1 MIRVEPDWWKTLFDE
16 VYLVTDAPFVCNP
29 ALTKREVDVVEHVL
43 GLQPAA
49 RILDVCGGQG
59 RHALELARRGYQ
71 HLTVLDYSDF
81 MLARGR
87 WEAAASGVNVT
98 FCQGDARAM
107 PLPTAGFDV
116 VLLMANSFSYFV
128 DAVDDRQVLAEV
140 ARILAADGCFLLDLI
155 DRDIA
160 LRHFCA
166 ESWHEA
172 SDDIVVCWKR
182 ELVQD
187 VIRVRELVL
196 SKATGVLRDRAY
208 AERLYSPESIRQ
220 LLTDVGFHDIVI
232 QHGAFVYDP
241 DQGQTMDW
249 PPTVCWSRL
258 PKDHYEPGV
267 PLAPCAL
274 VGRSRLHVCA

>member
-1 MIRVEPDWWKTLFDE
+1 MIRVEHDWWKTLFDE

-29 ALTKREVDVVEHVL
+29 ALTKREVDVIEKAL

-49 RILDVCGGQG
+49 RLLDVCGGQG

-71 HLTVLDYSDF
+71 HLTVLDYSEF
-81 MLARGR
+81 LLGRGR
-87 WEAAASGVNVT
+87 WEAAAAGVNVT

-116 VLLMANSFSYFV
+116 VLLMANSFGYFV
-128 DAVDDRQVLAEV
+128 DAVDDRRVLAEV
-140 ARILAADGCFLLDLI
+140 ARILAAGGSFLLDLI

-160 LRHFCA
+160 LRHFCP

-172 SDDIVVCWKR
+172 TDDIVVCWRR
-182 ELVQD
+182 ELVHD

-196 SKATGVLRDRAY
+196 SKATGMLRDRAY

-232 QHGAFVYDP
+232 QRGAFVYDP
-241 DQGQTMDW
+241 DQGTD
-249 PPTVCWSRL
+249 
-258 PKDHYEPGV
+258 YG
-267 PLAPCAL
+267 LATNRML
-274 VGRSRLHVCA
+274 VTAAKGAP

>member
-16 VYLVTDAPFVCNP
+16 VYLVTDAPFVCNA

-43 GLQPAA
+43 GLRSAA

-81 MLARGR
+81 LLDRGR
-87 WEAAASGVNVT
+87 WKATASGVNVT

-116 VLLMANSFSYFV
+116 VLLMANSFGYFV
-128 DAVDDRQVLAEV
+128 DAADDRQVLAEV
-140 ARILAADGCFLLDLI
+140 ARTLAADGCFLLDLI
-155 DRDIA
+155 DRDLA

-172 SDDIVVCWKR
+172 TDDIVVCWKR

-220 LLTDVGFHDIVI
+220 LLTDVGFHDIAI

-241 DQGQTMDW
+241 DHGTD
-249 PPTVCWSRL
+249 
-258 PKDHYEPGV
+258 YG
-267 PLAPCAL
+267 LATNRMLVTAAKGAL
-274 VGRSRLHVCA
+274 

>member
-1 MIRVEPDWWKTLFDE
+1 MIRVEHDWWKTLFDE

-29 ALTKREVDVVEHVL
+29 ALTKHEVDVIEDVL
-43 GLQPAA
+43 CLRPSA

-81 MLARGR
+81 MLDRGR
-87 WEAAASGVNVT
+87 GEAVASGLSVT

-107 PLPTAGFDV
+107 ALPAASFDV
-116 VLLMANSFSYFV
+116 VLLMANSFNCFV
-128 DAVDDRQVLAEV
+128 EAADDHRVLAEV
-140 ARILAADGCFLLDLI
+140 ARILTAGGRFLLDLI
-155 DRDIA
+155 DRDVA

-172 SDDIVVCWKR
+172 TDDIVVCWKR
-182 ELVQD
+182 ELVDD

-196 SKATGVLRDRAY
+196 SRATGLLRDRAY
-208 AERLYSPESIRQ
+208 AERLYSPESIHR
-220 LLTDVGFHDIVI
+220 LLTEVGFRDIVI

-241 DQGQTMDW
+241 DQSTDYG
-249 PPTVCWSRL
+249 
-258 PKDHYEPGV
+258 
-267 PLAPCAL
+267 LATNRML
-274 VGRSRLHVCA
+274 VMAVKG

>member
-1 MIRVEPDWWKTLFDE
+1 MIRVEHDWWKTLFDE

-29 ALTKREVDVVEHVL
+29 ALTKREVDVIEQAL
-43 GLQPAA
+43 GLYPAA

-81 MLARGR
+81 LLDRGR
-87 WEAAASGVNVT
+87 WEAAVAGVNVT
-98 FCQGDARAM
+98 FCQGDARDM
-107 PLPTAGFDV
+107 PLPTAAFDI
-116 VLLMANSFSYFV
+116 VLLMANSFGYFV
-128 DAVDDRQVLAEV
+128 DAADDHRVLTEV
-140 ARILAADGCFLLDLI
+140 ARILATGGSFLLDLI

-160 LRHFCA
+160 LRQFCP

-172 SDDIVVCWKR
+172 TEDIVVCWKR
-182 ELVQD
+182 ELAHD

-208 AERLYSPESIRQ
+208 AERLYSPEAIHR
-220 LLTDVGFHDIVI
+220 LLTEVGFYNIVI

-241 DQGQTMDW
+241 DQSTDYG
-249 PPTVCWSRL
+249 
-258 PKDHYEPGV
+258 
-267 PLAPCAL
+267 LATNRML
-274 VGRSRLHVCA
+274 VTAIKG

>member
-1 MIRVEPDWWKTLFDE
+1 MIRVAHDWWKTLFDE

-29 ALTKREVDVVEHVL
+29 ALTKREVEVIESVL
-43 GLQPAA
+43 GLQPTA

-59 RHALELARRGYQ
+59 RHVLELARRGYQ

-81 MLARGR
+81 LLDRGR
-87 WEAAASGVNVT
+87 WEATASGVNVT
-98 FCQGDARAM
+98 FCQGDARDM

-116 VLLMANSFSYFV
+116 VLLMGNSFNCFV
-128 DAVDDRQVLAEV
+128 DAMDDHRVLAEV
-140 ARILAADGCFLLDLI
+140 ARTLVPGGRFLLDLI

-160 LRHFCA
+160 LRHFCS

-172 SDDIVVCWKR
+172 TDDIVVCWKR
-182 ELVQD
+182 ELAHD

-196 SKATGVLRDRAY
+196 SKATGILRDRAY

-220 LLTDVGFHDIVI
+220 LLTEGGFHDIVI

-241 DQGQTMDW
+241 DQGID
-249 PPTVCWSRL
+249 
-258 PKDHYEPGV
+258 YG
-267 PLAPCAL
+267 LATNRML
-274 VGRSRLHVCA
+274 VTAAKA